1 MEQNNPTQKR
11 NMARNT
17 VRKIIRDMRQT
28 ANANTKGKEHKF
40 DRRNEK
46 RLIESCIEMILTT
59 KK

>member
-28 ANANTKGKEHKF
+28 ANANTKGKEH